1 MRVISRSTK
10 TIWPTATLEM
20 MLSLRKNVEQE
31 EKRATWKLTK
41 REGEGKRNQRKDY
54 EIEFRLEEGKHKD
67 SKTVSQGWG
76 KFPKGERSPP
86 PYL

>member
-1 MRVISRSTK
+1 
-10 TIWPTATLEM
+10 M
-20 MLSLRKNVEQE
+20 MLSLRKNVEQV

-54 EIEFRLEEGKHKD
+54 EIELRQEEGKHKD
-67 SKTVSQGWG
+67 SKTGSQGRG
-76 KFPKGERSPP
+76 KFPEGEKSPP